1 MKDGYKVLYAPKAL
15 EDLKDL
21 YTYLALELQLPD
33 AAKQQIHRIREA
45 ISALSFMSLRHPLV
59 DWEPWSSIGMHTLPV
74 YRLIV
79 FYTVDTGA
87 GSVTIIRIVYGER
100 ALKCLA
106 DREHE

>member
-33 AAKQQIHRIREA
+33 AAKRQIHRIREA

-59 DWEPWSSIGMHTLPV
+59 WSSMGMHTLPV
-74 YRLIV
+74 DRFIV

-87 GSVTIIRIVYGER
+87 GSVTMIRIVYGGR
-100 ALKCLA
+100 DLKCLA
-106 DREHE
+106 DGEHE